1 MSCETSGK
9 FLFGLDVMD
18 GDVIGGEL
26 MGDFLNVGDG
36 ADEEEGN
43 EETAFFGLDEGGEEG
58 GGIVAGDDDEG
69 GGPRKLGG
77 VMGEI
82 GGEICEERC
91 FRFAL
96 FGIFRSNWR

>member
-1 MSCETSGK
+1 M
-9 FLFGLDVMD
+9 FGLDVMD

-36 ADEEEGN
+36 ADEEEGD

-69 GGPRKLGG
+69 SGPRKLSG

-91 FRFAL
+91 LRFAL

>member
-1 MSCETSGK
+1 
-9 FLFGLDVMD
+9 MD

-26 MGDFLNVGDG
+26 MGDFLNVRDG
-36 ADEEEGN
+36 ADEEEGDK
-43 EETAFFGLDEGGEEG
+43 ETAFFGLNEGREEV

-82 GGEICEERC
+82 GGEICEERH
-91 FRFAL
+91 L
-96 FGIFRSNWR
+96 